1 MKQVLKIHRKVFAFL
16 LALLLPQ
23 LAHSESYS
31 LNVGESVNISQ
42 TAYNGGYIDNVGLAD
57 YIDPHLTFSK
67 NYDGSAKIT
76 VNSYF
81 DYSTTVKLVFI
92 ERYQS
97 FYNGR
102 NHTLAYTYYK
112 NVTIKCNYQKPES
125 GPKPTKVLLPERIRL
140 NVYNGGELDYI
151 QAILVPAGAKASEY
165 YWYDDKGTANF
176 SAIMTTDG
184 RYRIMGRS
192 PGIGKISVVV
202 DDDWTNLHAS
212 AILEIVDPAHL
223 PPSSIFL
230 PSSIEI
236 GVNKNSTLIPTLI
249 PENTSTAFTWKSD
262 DESIATVEYGKVV
275 GKKAGTTNIT
285 LTTANQLQSTCKV
298 TVINGSGKDDEEES
312 EDNTTGMVGGHEY
325 ADLGLS
331 VKWATCNVGATS
343 PEENG
348 AYYAWG
354 ETNEK
359 SSYNW
364 NSYAH
369 GTSMANPTH
378 LGNDIKSTKY
388 DAAYAN
394 WGKDWRMPTAVEI
407 GELISKC
414 TFKEDTVEG
423 VKGYRATGPNGQ
435 SIFFPSAGRKR
446 SSNFDTGC
454 WYWSSIEDDYLA
466 KTLSISKNSNSVV
479 TPSVKSWD
487 RSYGLPIRPVTS
499 SEGTSVEPTDV
510 TLPASK
516 AVEIDKYITL
526 TASLTPSNAKTEL
539 TWTSDDT
546 SIATVSSS
554 GVVKGIKEG
563 TTYIHVKTANGKTAK
578 CELTVYANNKITEI
592 EINPSNLSMVVGDT
606 QQLTATIT
614 PSNATDKSVTWK
626 SSNTTVATINTTGL
640 VTAVSEG
647 SATITCTAN
656 DGSGVKATCS
666 ISVTKKS
673 YSVKDSGVEGNITW
687 VLTTDGTLTLSGKGA
702 MEGYWTHAWE
712 EYKNDIKKI
721 IIEKGLTGIALN
733 AFRDC
738 SSLISVTIPNSVT
751 SIGSYSFCNC
761 SSLTSVTIPNS
772 VKSIESGA
780 FWNCTSLVS
789 VTIPNSVTSI
799 GGWAFMDC
807 ISLSSLFIPSSVI
820 EMEYS
825 PFDRCTALTDLQIDK
840 ENPSFMIE
848 DGIIFSKDKTTLF
861 FYLYSKKDK
870 SYTIPS
876 TITKLAYGAFS
887 YNPHLTSVIIPNSI
901 TSIESASFFRC
912 TGLISVT
919 IPNTVTSIGEQAFE
933 GCQSLSSIYIPNSVE
948 LIGESAFWECK
959 NLETVKIGSGVK
971 SIDVMTFGNCSALRT
986 LYCYAATPPILG
998 YRSYSKIGVFDH
1010 AGPATLYVPKE
1021 SVAAYK
1027 VADQWKDFKAIMPLE
1042 NVDPSMTT
1050 TVTTSSAGYATF
1062 YDSKISYV
1070 LPYGLSAQ
1078 VVTGCANKKLTYTTI
1093 ATGSSS
1099 GIIPKGTA
1107 VMLVADNRWA
1117 GTYILTATEES
1128 ASYTGTNYLYGSDT
1142 ATTTSASG
1150 SNYYYKLTNGPSNN
1164 SPFGWYWGAA
1174 NGTTFQI
1181 EGHKAWLALPQ
1192 TMSRSLSFSA
1202 EGEATDIDEWQDTDA
1217 PAIIYDLQG
1226 RCVNE
1231 AKGQGLYIQ
1240 NGKKRIVK

>member
-42 TAYNGGYIDNVGLAD
+42 TAYNGGYIDNVGLAN
-57 YIDPHLTFSK
+57 YIDPHLSFSK

-81 DYSTTVKLVFI
+81 NYSTTVKLVFI

-112 NVTIKCNYQKPES
+112 DVTIKCNYQKPES

-151 QAILVPAGAKASEY
+151 SAILVPAGAKASEY

-202 DDDWTNLHAS
+202 DDDWTNLKAS
-212 AILEIVDPAHL
+212 AILEIVDPNHL

-236 GVNKNSTLIPTLI
+236 GINKSSTLTPTLI

-298 TVINGSGKDDEEES
+298 TVINGSGKDDEEEG
-312 EDNTTGMVGGHEY
+312 EDNATGMVGGYEY
-325 ADLGLS
+325 VDLGLS

-364 NSYAH
+364 NSYTH

-563 TTYIHVKTANGKTAK
+563 TTYIHVKTANGKSAK
-578 CELTVYANNKITEI
+578 CELTVYTNNKVTKI
-592 EINPSNLSMVVGDT
+592 EINPSNLSMIVGDT
-606 QQLTATIT
+606 QQLTTIIH
-614 PSNATDKSVTWK
+614 PSNATDQSVTW
-626 SSNTTVATINTTGL
+626 SSDNQSVANVSNTGL
-640 VTAVSEG
+640 IRANAVG
-647 SATITCTAN
+647 SATITCMAN
-656 DGSGVKATCS
+656 DGSGVKATCQITVAEKS
-666 ISVTKKS
+666 DDCTIIWENPDPVGNGAPYWGDKYRFNAKKTS
-673 YSVKDSGVEGNITW
+673 
-687 VLTTDGTLTLSGKGA
+687 TDGIYVISEDYWRLLKKNEFKIDMEILDKRYFEVCITTGYWSEVCINTVEDNILDRLLDNGDGTMTLTVNFA
-702 MEGYWTHAWE
+702 
-712 EYKNDIKKI
+712 D
-721 IIEKGLTGIALN
+721 
-733 AFRDC
+733 
-738 SSLISVTIPNSVT
+738 T
-751 SIGSYSFCNC
+751 SILKYIDEEDLVITGTEY
-761 SSLTSVTIPNS
+761 IPLKIYAEASKLANARE
-772 VKSIESGA
+772 V
-780 FWNCTSLVS
+780 
-789 VTIPNSVTSI
+789 
-799 GGWAFMDC
+799 
-807 ISLSSLFIPSSVI
+807 
-820 EMEYS
+820 
-825 PFDRCTALTDLQIDK
+825 
-840 ENPSFMIE
+840 
-848 DGIIFSKDKTTLF
+848 IFSGD
-861 FYLYSKKDK
+861 
-870 SYTIPS
+870 
-876 TITKLAYGAFS
+876 
-887 YNPHLTSVIIPNSI
+887 
-901 TSIESASFFRC
+901 
-912 TGLISVT
+912 
-919 IPNTVTSIGEQAFE
+919 
-933 GCQSLSSIYIPNSVE
+933 
-948 LIGESAFWECK
+948 
-959 NLETVKIGSGVK
+959 
-971 SIDVMTFGNCSALRT
+971 
-986 LYCYAATPPILG
+986 
-998 YRSYSKIGVFDH
+998 
-1010 AGPATLYVPKE
+1010 
-1021 SVAAYK
+1021 
-1027 VADQWKDFKAIMPLE
+1027 
-1042 NVDPSMTT
+1042 
-1050 TVTTSSAGYATF
+1050 GYATF
-1062 YDSKISYV
+1062 YDSESSYI
-1070 LPYGLSAQ
+1070 LPDGITAQ
-1078 VVTGCANKKLTYTTI
+1078 VVTSCMGEKLTYKTI
-1093 ATGSSS
+1093 ADGSVS

-1107 VMLVADNRWA
+1107 VMLVNEAKRS
-1117 GTYILTATEES
+1117 GTFILSPCESTATYS
-1128 ASYTGTNYLYGSDT
+1128 GTNYLNGRDVDGM
-1142 ATTTSASG
+1142 TSSPT
-1150 SNYYYKLTNGPSNN
+1150 SCNFYKLTYGEGKLSDV
-1164 SPFGWYWGAA
+1164 FGWYWGAA
-1174 NGTTFQI
+1174 SGAAFNI
-1181 EGHKAWLALPQ
+1181 VGHKAWLALPQ

-1226 RCVNE
+1226 HRVNE

-1240 NGKKRIVK
+1240 NGKKRIEK